1 MVAGEEQPGS
11 DSTPVPSA
19 HETTSD
25 VVTRHVFRSTPTVVI
40 NDPVGVLKEKLLAT
54 SDPATKRN
62 IQAAI
67 DTLNRGEAIRPNQI
81 FADGRLIEFQEWKP
95 EMGPPFTT
103 HTVINIL
110 LPLVKQHTQTDL

>member
-1 MVAGEEQPGS
+1 MAGKEEPAMVAEEERPGS

-19 HETTSD
+19 REITSD
-25 VVTRHVFRSTPTVVI
+25 VVTRHIFRSTPTMVI
-40 NDPVGVLKEKLLAT
+40 NDPVGVFMEKLLAT

-67 DTLNRGEAIRPNQI
+67 DTLNRGAVIGPNQI

-103 HTVINIL
+103 FSYR
-110 LPLVKQHTQTDL
+110 Q